1 MTFTGCI
8 LVGVSRSEASAPICF
23 KERRSEET
31 FSFFFKDLKDK
42 LGYLFDYKTFVE
54 FDLNQETILLL

>member
-1 MTFTGCI
+1 M
-8 LVGVSRSEASAPICF
+8 GVSRSEASAPICF

-42 LGYLFDYKTFVE
+42 LGNLFDYKTFVE